1 MTLRALL
8 VGINEFAPSDVPSL
22 RGCVNDVLQMRSIL
36 HDRYAFAA
44 ADVRVLTDAEATA
57 GGIREGLAW
66 LLSGYGGGGTDV
78 RFFHF
83 SSHGTHVA
91 DADGDEPDDEVIV
104 TADHD
109 WDRPFRDD
117 DLAALFAPIP
127 DDVNF
132 TFLADCC
139 HSGTIQRDIEILPR
153 FVPPPDAE
161 LRRINARQSAL
172 AQSAVDAFQASVT
185 AFLGA
190 NPAAT
195 PADLQAVT
203 PQLQAEAMKRL
214 ARNRFGAVR
223 TDRHVLMAAC
233 QDRQTSADARID
245 GAWQGAFTWSVAT
258 TLAAAASPP
267 TYGALLAAAGEKL
280 KDRFTQIPQLECP
293 TALADRPFL
302 TPLAAR

>member
-1 MTLRALL
+1 MTRRALL
-8 VGINEFAPSDVPSL
+8 VGINEFAAADVPAL
-22 RGCVNDVLQMRSIL
+22 RGCVNDVLQMQSIL
-36 HDRYAFAA
+36 TGSYGFGGD
-44 ADVRVLTDAEATA
+44 DVRVLTDAAATA
-57 GGIREGLAW
+57 GGIRDGLAW
-66 LLSGYGGGGTDV
+66 LLSGYAGGGQDV

-91 DADGDEPDDEVIV
+91 DQDGDEPDDEVIV

-139 HSGTIQRDIEILPR
+139 HSGTIQRDVDVLPR
-153 FVPPPDAE
+153 FVPPPAAVQ
-161 LRRINARQSAL
+161 RQINAQQSAL
-172 AQSAVDAFQASVT
+172 TQSAVAAFQASVT
-185 AFLGA
+185 AYLDA
-190 NPAAT
+190 NPTAT
-195 PADLQAVT
+195 HADLQAVT
-203 PQLQAEAMKRL
+203 PTLQAEAMKRL

-245 GAWQGAFTWSVAT
+245 GQWQGAFTWSI
-258 TLAAAASPP
+258 AAALAEATSPP
-267 TYGALLAAAGEKL
+267 TYKALLAASDAKL
-280 KDRFTQIPQLECP
+280 RDRFTQIPQLECP
-293 TALADRPFL
+293 PEIADRPFL